1 MKARVVS
8 TTFARL
14 RWRIIGL
21 VAFANL
27 FVFCL
32 LAVSLQG
39 SYRQYA
45 ERAAVAS
52 RNTNHLVSQSIAG
65 EIDHIDLAMRT
76 VADEYARR
84 LAAGIRE
91 PRQMDDFLSRLQ
103 SRLPMVDSLR
113 VTDIDGNIVSGVG
126 GVPPAMTAGD
136 RDYFVR
142 LRDNRAAG
150 LAISQ
155 PTQGRISGKWVLIFA
170 RRLEFADGG
179 FAGVVYAPVTISW
192 FERKFDEL
200 EVGPHGAVVMR
211 GDASR
216 DFDLLARFPAAGFV
230 GQTKVSDTF
239 RATIT
244 ANPHGGTYQAQAGA
258 DNVLRTFSY
267 QAVSGYPLIT
277 LVGLA
282 TEDYLGDWWRELEK
296 LAALA
301 AIFTLV
307 TSFGGL
313 TLLRTWK
320 QLEHRTEDLARS
332 NADLE
337 QFAYVASH
345 DLQTPLRNVVSYTQ
359 LLAKRYGGQLDEDA
373 DEFIGYIVG
382 GAKHMSQMITD
393 LLSYARVSTSPQQAV
408 AVELGSV
415 VDGVL
420 SRYRAAIDNAGATV
434 TVGELP
440 TVLAEDLPME
450 SLFQNLIE
458 NAVHFRDPDRPLRI
472 EIEAEPADDGFFQ
485 FTVRDNGIGI
495 APEYHDK
502 VFVIFQRLDPT
513 AFPSGTGIGL
523 ATCRRIVYR
532 FGGKIWV
539 ESDSG
544 KGTTFHF
551 TLPAAPQRS
560 GAQRAPMVPAGY

>member
-1 MKARVVS
+1 MKAKVVS
-8 TTFARL
+8 TTFSRL

-32 LAVSLQG
+32 IAVSLQG
-39 SYRQYA
+39 SYQQYA
-45 ERAAVAS
+45 ERAAVTS

-65 EIDHIDLAMRT
+65 EIDHINLAMRT
-76 VADEYARR
+76 VVDEYSRQLGGGAK
-84 LAAGIRE
+84 E
-91 PRQMDDFLSRLQ
+91 PLHMDDFLSRLQ

-113 VTDIDGNIVSGVG
+113 ITDADGNVVAGSG
-126 GVPPAMTAGD
+126 GVPPAISASD
-136 RDYFVR
+136 RDYFIH

-155 PTQGRISGKWVLIFA
+155 PMLGRISGKWVLIFA

-179 FAGVVYAPVTISW
+179 FAGVVYAPVTIGW

-211 GDASR
+211 GNASR
-216 DFDLLARFPAAGFV
+216 DFDLLARYPAAGFV

-239 RATIT
+239 RATIG
-244 ANPHGGTYQAQAGA
+244 ANPHGGTYQARAGG
-258 DNVLRTFSY
+258 DDVLRTFSF
-267 QAVSGYPLIT
+267 QAVGDYPLIT

-282 TEDYLGDWWRELEK
+282 PEDYLGDWWRELEK
-296 LAALA
+296 LAALG

-307 TSFGGL
+307 TSLGGL
-313 TLLRTWK
+313 AMLRTWK
-320 QLEHRTEDLARS
+320 ALEHRTEDLARS

-345 DLQTPLRNVVSYTQ
+345 DLQTPLRNIVSYTQ
-359 LLAKRYGGQLDEDA
+359 LLAKRYGGQLDDDA

-393 LLSYARVSTSPQQAV
+393 LLSYARVSTTPRQAV
-408 AVELGSV
+408 AVELGPV

-420 SRYRAAIDNAGATV
+420 SRFRVAIENAGARV

-440 TVLAEDLPME
+440 AVLAEDLPME

-458 NAVHFRDPDRPLRI
+458 NAVHYRDPDRPLHI
-472 EIEAEPADDGFFQ
+472 EISAEPANDGFFL

-495 APEYHDK
+495 
-502 VFVIFQRLDPT
+502 
-513 AFPSGTGIGL
+513 
-523 ATCRRIVYR
+523 
-532 FGGKIWV
+532 
-539 ESDSG
+539 
-544 KGTTFHF
+544 
-551 TLPAAPQRS
+551 
-560 GAQRAPMVPAGY
+560 